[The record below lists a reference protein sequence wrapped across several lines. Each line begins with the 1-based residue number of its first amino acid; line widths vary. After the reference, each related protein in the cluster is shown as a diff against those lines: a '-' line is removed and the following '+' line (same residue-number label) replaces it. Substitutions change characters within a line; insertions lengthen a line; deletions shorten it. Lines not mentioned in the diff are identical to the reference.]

1 MHRADFTRALKRG
14 AQTAVL
20 VAALVAPV
28 AAAGGASADP
38 APNVMDVS
46 VYSPAM
52 GRDIRLNIIRPNDTS
67 VPRPTLY
74 LLNGAA
80 GGEEPPWD
88 WLVHTDV
95 ASFVADKKVNVVIPI
110 GGKQSYYT
118 DWLRDDPVLGRNK
131 WTTFF
136 TQELPPAINSML
148 GTNGLNAIAGISMS
162 ASALLSLAEQAP
174 GLYRSASA
182 YSGCAGTSDPLGSA
196 FVRAVVEVRGGG
208 NTMNM
213 WGPEGSPEW
222 LRNDALLNADKLR
235 GTALY
240 ISAGNGLPGQFDN
253 LGGRNVEGSP
263 GMLLSQMLV
272 GGSIETIVNAC
283 TRALQAK
290 LDSLGIPATYNFRPA
305 GTHSWDYWQDD
316 LHRSWPIIAASLGV

>member
-1 MHRADFTRALKRG
+1 LHRADFTRALKRG

-148 GTNGLNAIAGISMS
+148 GTNGLNAIAGIS
-162 ASALLSLAEQAP
+162 
-174 GLYRSASA
+174 
-182 YSGCAGTSDPLGSA
+182 
-196 FVRAVVEVRGGG
+196 
-208 NTMNM
+208 TMNM